1 MNIDVQNFIQ
11 NENSNAA
18 KSNKT
23 KDDDVDQTK
32 EGGGLNK

>member
-11 NENSNAA
+11 NENSNVT

-23 KDDDVDQTK
+23 KDENVDQTK
-32 EGGGLNK
+32 EEGLNK